1 MLASIPGATPVLA
14 ESTLQASLMMLS
26 RPEIMADFLEKHRDY
41 GVKIT
46 LSQESEPLGTA
57 GPLALA
63 QELLDDG
70 EPFFVLNCDIAC
82 EFNLRSMLDFHRA
95 VRARMCSV

>member
-1 MLASIPGATPVLA
+1 MLHVTTSMLMRTPSHSA
-14 ESTLQASLMMLS
+14 WHS
-26 RPEIMADFLEKHRDY
+26 RPEIMAEFLEKHRDY
-41 GVKIT
+41 GVKVT
-46 LSQESEPLGTA
+46 LSQEIEPLGTA

-82 EFNLRSMLDFHRA
+82 EFSLRSMLDFHRA
-95 VRARMCSV
+95 VGTRGRGRTLCLL